1 MPACDTFIN
10 FPVVRPYMGIP
21 PWLRQK
27 AEYYLSNLAL
37 IWLAIAFYRTNSYYA
52 GFLRHDTQQLL
63 LLIAAAY
70 TVFGLLFYAFLPLK
84 RLSEPKGAIIIRALL
99 RLALETKEYLK
110 NFTLKTGFQPPK
122 IAFHEKTA
130 ILFML
135 VKIFFLPIMANFLF
149 SNLHDIQN
157 NFASWQAQGFTLA
170 VQPFNSAIYPL
181 LLALILFIDT
191 AYFSFG
197 YAVES
202 SWLGNKVRSV
212 EPTAFGWIVALVC
225 YPPFNTFFSN
235 YIGSYADDYTRFPSE
250 GLTMALRLVV
260 LALFLI
266 YLWATLALGAKCSN
280 LTNRGI
286 VSHGPYAFV
295 RHPAYAA
302 KNLAWL
308 ATLVPLISIANPVH
322 TAAMLASTGV
332 WALVYFLRAI
342 TEERHLIAD
351 KDYQEY
357 CRKVRYRFIPGI
369 F

>member
-1 MPACDTFIN
+1 
-10 FPVVRPYMGIP
+10 MGVQSG
-21 PWLRQK
+21 LRQR
-27 AEYYLSNLAL
+27 AEYYLSNLVI

-52 GFLRHDTQQLL
+52 GFLRQDTQQLL
-63 LLIAAAY
+63 FLMAVAY
-70 TVFGLLFYAFLPLK
+70 TVLGLLFYAFLPLK
-84 RLSEPKGAIIIRALL
+84 HLSESKGATLIRTLL

-110 NFTLKTGFQPPK
+110 SFTLKIGHAPPK
-122 IAFHEKTA
+122 ISPHEKTVL
-130 ILFML
+130 LFML
-135 VKIFFLPIMANFLF
+135 VKLFFLPLMINFLF
-149 SNLHDIQN
+149 SNMHDIQN
-157 NFASWQAQGFTLA
+157 NFAIWQAQGFATMQSL
-170 VQPFNSAIYPL
+170 NSVIYPL

-212 EPTAFGWIVALVC
+212 EPTAFGWIVTLVC
-225 YPPFNTFFSN
+225 YPPFNTFFGS
-235 YIGSYADDYTRFPSE
+235 YVGSYANDYTRFPSE
-250 GLTMALRLVV
+250 GLTLALRLVV

-302 KNLAWL
+302 KNLAWIVTL
-308 ATLVPLISIANPVH
+308 APLISIANPVH
-322 TAAMLASTGV
+322 IAAMLASTGA
-332 WALVYFLRAI
+332 WALIYFLRAI

-357 CRKVRYRFIPGI
+357 CKKVRYRFIPGV